1 VDLTLE
7 NCIEN
12 YMSELCKSFW
22 STAAERVTEIQ
33 QALQRANE
41 DAAALRSASA
51 LLMQCSESV
60 QNYLQQTPQDAS
72 QGLQWVTEIHRL
84 LRFLTL
90 DMQFVVAA
98 RQSERRMQRLS
109 TMNDRLNQLSAYIQ
123 NLLEL
128 L

>member
-22 STAAERVTEIQ
+22 FTAAERVTYIQ
-33 QALQRANE
+33 QELQRSNE
-41 DAAALRSASA
+41 DATTLGSASA
-51 LLMQCSESV
+51 LLMQFSDSV
-60 QNYLQQTPQDAS
+60 QNYLQQTPQDET

-90 DMQFVVAA
+90 DMQFVVTA
-98 RQSERRMQRLS
+98 RQSERRMQRLN
-109 TMNDRLNQLSAYIQ
+109 TMNDRLTQLSAYIQ
-123 NLLEL
+123 KLLEL